1 MRARQPATGNRRACN
16 CKTGFY
22 HKHKDAKKFLI
33 IECAR
38 QVVRIPFQNEVDI
51 FRSRKERGGEKMRD
65 LKEAVT
71 NEFISNVSVK

>member
-1 MRARQPATGNRRACN
+1 MNRRPGNIGLKAERML
-16 CKTGFY
+16 
-22 HKHKDAKKFLI
+22 KKFLI

>member
-1 MRARQPATGNRRACN
+1 MECRRKSIWIN
-16 CKTGFY
+16 INKYQFESR
-22 HKHKDAKKFLI
+22 KDAKKFLT

>member
-1 MRARQPATGNRRACN
+1 
-16 CKTGFY
+16 
-22 HKHKDAKKFLI
+22 LI